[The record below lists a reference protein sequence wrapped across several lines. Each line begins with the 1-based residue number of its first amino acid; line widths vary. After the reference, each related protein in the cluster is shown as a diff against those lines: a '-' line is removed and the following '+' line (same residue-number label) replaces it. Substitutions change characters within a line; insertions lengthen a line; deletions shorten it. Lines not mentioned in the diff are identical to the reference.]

1 MNYINMAQELGFPS
15 DTVHRIEEIESYTV
29 PDELANRYFY
39 GRMPIKDALDILK
52 LDKRDDI
59 HLYEKYMLFLLAC
72 AEYMKDD
79 YKKFGISDEIY
90 HETALD
96 IKYKFDECKTV
107 FGVSGVSD
115 PMWFD
120 GFFRLTRFGIG
131 RLQYERKPFEFED
144 FTKGGHTI
152 EHGATVYNCHIPSS
166 GALRQDDVLSSFKAA
181 YEFFEN
187 ELCDGVMPIICYSWL
202 LFPELEQILGDKSNI
217 VKFSKLFSPIKAIY
231 RKGFSNAWRVFGKPY
246 EGSGADMPKD
256 TSMQRTFLK
265 HLDSGNCLGIGIGM
279 LLFDGEKIL

>member
-1 MNYINMAQELGFPS
+1 MAQELGFPS

-52 LDKRDDI
+52 LDKRNDI

-131 RLQYERKPFEFED
+131 RL
-144 FTKGGHTI
+144 
-152 EHGATVYNCHIPSS
+152 
-166 GALRQDDVLSSFKAA
+166 
-181 YEFFEN
+181 
-187 ELCDGVMPIICYSWL
+187 
-202 LFPELEQILGDKSNI
+202 
-217 VKFSKLFSPIKAIY
+217 
-231 RKGFSNAWRVFGKPY
+231 
-246 EGSGADMPKD
+246 
-256 TSMQRTFLK
+256 
-265 HLDSGNCLGIGIGM
+265 
-279 LLFDGEKIL
+279 

>member
-131 RLQYERKPFEFED
+131 RLQYEKIPFEFED

-181 YEFFEN
+181 YEFLKMNFVT
-187 ELCDGVMPIICYSWL
+187 ELCRLSVIRGCC
-202 LFPELEQILGDKSNI
+202 FPNWS
-217 VKFSKLFSPIKAIY
+217 KFSVTNQTL
-231 RKGFSNAWRVFGKPY
+231 SNSQSCSAR
-246 EGSGADMPKD
+246 
-256 TSMQRTFLK
+256 
-265 HLDSGNCLGIGIGM
+265 
-279 LLFDGEKIL
+279 

>member
-1 MNYINMAQELGFPS
+1 MNYINMAQELGFPA

-96 IKYKFDECKTV
+96 IKYKF
-107 FGVSGVSD
+107 
-115 PMWFD
+115 
-120 GFFRLTRFGIG
+120 
-131 RLQYERKPFEFED
+131 
-144 FTKGGHTI
+144 
-152 EHGATVYNCHIPSS
+152 
-166 GALRQDDVLSSFKAA
+166 
-181 YEFFEN
+181 
-187 ELCDGVMPIICYSWL
+187 
-202 LFPELEQILGDKSNI
+202 
-217 VKFSKLFSPIKAIY
+217 KL
-231 RKGFSNAWRVFGKPY
+231 
-246 EGSGADMPKD
+246 
-256 TSMQRTFLK
+256 
-265 HLDSGNCLGIGIGM
+265 
-279 LLFDGEKIL
+279 